1 MLRLDTDSLELR
13 EDYVDTAYEDVR
25 KYVGVHDGKSVSL
38 VLLLD
43 IGRFESAHARKDAV
57 AEVVAEVRRLAL
69 AVHPNVVQ
77 LIGFDPQLQFV
88 VMEHWD
94 ITLYSCVFRKE
105 ELPASPEQ
113 IVFDIASGL
122 SHIHAHDIHVSDEP
136 SMLNPDNVCCCFS
149 GRSAVFKLRLFE
161 EDRLSYAFWRFDNS
175 CRVRPAPIVY
185 MAPEFLRNRVTGS
198 GAVDVWALGM
208 VLLAVLTLRRPFE
221 DMDLIQV
228 ATRVA
233 YNNLKPTAPPG
244 TLPVLADLLA
254 STTQTD
260 PGARPTAAQIVATL
274 EAQCDLRTAH
284 LGSIRVRATE
294 ICIALQDLGLPAL
307 VTLKIINAALPN
319 AIRMA
324 AKWDLIVAV
333 KHFHDR
339 RAAASSSTAASAS
352 SPASATSS
360 SRLGRLKRR
369 VRKKK
374 E

>member
-1 MLRLDTDSLELR
+1 MLKLDTDSLELR

-69 AVHPNVVQ
+69 AVHPNVVH
-77 LIGFDPQLQFV
+77 LIGFDPQLQIV

-94 ITLYSCVFRKE
+94 ITLYDCVFRKE
-105 ELPASPEQ
+105 GLPASPEQ

-122 SHIHAHDIHVSDEP
+122 SHIHAHDIHVSDER
-136 SMLNPDNVCCCFS
+136 SALNPDNVCCCFS
-149 GRSAVFKLRLFE
+149 GRSAVFKLLMFE
-161 EDRLSYAFWRFDNS
+161 EDHLSYAYWRHYTGRRFE
-175 CRVRPAPIVY
+175 AGPIVY
-185 MAPEFLRNRVTGS
+185 MAPEFLRDRVTG

-208 VLLAVLTLRRPFE
+208 VLLAVLTRRRPFE
-221 DMDLIQV
+221 DMDMLHV
-228 ATRVA
+228 ATGVVFH
-233 YNNLKPTAPPG
+233 NLKPTAPPG

-333 KHFHDR
+333 KHYHDR
-339 RAAASSSTAASAS
+339 RAAAAASSSMA
-352 SPASATSS
+352 ASATSS

-374 E
+374 EKKQT

>member
-1 MLRLDTDSLELR
+1 MLKLDTESLR
-13 EDYVDTAYEDVR
+13 EVHVGTAYDCSR

-38 VLLLD
+38 V
-43 IGRFESAHARKDAV
+43 GVVVGNDAV
-57 AEVVAEVRRLAL
+57 AEVVAEVRRLTL

-94 ITLYSCVFRKE
+94 ITLDDCMFRKE
-105 ELPASPEQ
+105 GLPASPEQ

-136 SMLNPDNVCCCFS
+136 SLLNPDNVCCCFS

-161 EDRLSYAFWRFDNS
+161 EARLSYAFWRHSTKLPYSN
-175 CRVRPAPIVY
+175 VGPIVY
-185 MAPEFLRNRVTGS
+185 MAPEELRNRVTG

-208 VLLAVLTLRRPFE
+208 VLLAVLTRRRPFA
-221 DMDLIQV
+221 DMDILQV
-228 ATRVA
+228 ATGVA
-233 YNNLKPTAPPG
+233 YDNLKPTAPPG

-274 EAQCDLRTAH
+274 EA
-284 LGSIRVRATE
+284 
-294 ICIALQDLGLPAL
+294 QDLGLPAL

>member
-1 MLRLDTDSLELR
+1 
-13 EDYVDTAYEDVR
+13 
-25 KYVGVHDGKSVSL
+25 
-38 VLLLD
+38 
-43 IGRFESAHARKDAV
+43 
-57 AEVVAEVRRLAL
+57 VRRLTL

-94 ITLYSCVFRKE
+94 ITLYDCVFRKE
-105 ELPASPEQ
+105 GLPASREQ

-122 SHIHAHDIHVSDEP
+122 SHIHAHTHNIYTSDSDADSP
-136 SMLNPDNVCCCFS
+136 CLLNPRNICCCFS

-161 EDRLSYAFWRFDNS
+161 EDRLSYAYWRFDNS
-175 CRVRPAPIVY
+175 CRIRHGPIVY
-185 MAPEFLRNRVTGS
+185 MAPEKLRNRVRG

-208 VLLAVLTLRRPFE
+208 VLLAVLTRRRPFE
-221 DMDLIQV
+221 DMDMIHV
-228 ATRVA
+228 ATRVV
-233 YNNLKPTAPPG
+233 YHNLRPTAPPG

-319 AIRMA
+319 TIRMA

-339 RAAASSSTAASAS
+339 RAASSSTAASS
-352 SPASATSS
+352 TRSATSW
-360 SRLGRLKRR
+360 LGRLKRR

-374 E
+374 EKKQT